1 MNRKSKFNR
10 QVEFTFA
17 NEIGNKNVEKRL
29 GIKTLKKI
37 GNKNV
42 EKRLTNGFRGGILT
56 KLSLKLSI
64 NSRDI

>member
-1 MNRKSKFNR
+1 MNRKSKFCR

-17 NEIGNKNVEKRL
+17 NEIGN
-29 GIKTLKKI
+29 I
-37 GNKNV
+37 NV
-42 EKRLTNGFRGGILT
+42 EKRLTNGFHGGILT